1 MRPAHP
7 TLWNTRRS
15 CRAVL
20 LAFLASAAG
29 VSDGWAEENECR
41 RAPTLSAGPVLA
53 LGRVSAPGRTAF
65 VKDGLARAGCTDPGP
80 ARRERAYLVTGD
92 AVILGER
99 RGAFLCATY
108 RSGKDDD
115 VGRTGWIPAE
125 AMAVEPAG
133 SVAVEG
139 WLGTWKQAEAQ
150 IRVTRGDK
158 AGTLAV
164 AGDATWGAGDP
175 ERVRRGGIHTGGM
188 SGTVAPVDAAA
199 SFALGETGSLPV
211 QKGADTDCKILL
223 RRLGPWLVVNDNLAC
238 GGLNVT
244 VGGVYR
250 RTS

>member
-7 TLWNTRRS
+7 TLRTTRRS

-20 LAFLASAAG
+20 LAVLTSAAG
-29 VSDGWAEENECR
+29 VSGGRAEENECR

-53 LGRVSAPGRTAF
+53 LGRVSAPGCTAF
-65 VKDGLARAGCTDPGP
+65 VKDSLARAGCPDPGP
-80 ARRERAYLVTGD
+80 ACRERAYLVTGD

-108 RSGKDDD
+108 RSAKDDD

-125 AMAVEPAG
+125 AVAVEPAA

-150 IRVTRGDK
+150 IRVTPGDK

-175 ERVRRGGIHTGGM
+175 DRVSRGGIHTGEM
-188 SGTVAPVDAAA
+188 SGTVVPVGDAA
-199 SFALGETGSLPV
+199 SFAVGETGTLPV
-211 QKGADTDCKILL
+211 QKGSETDCKIWL
-223 RRLGPWLVVNDNLAC
+223 RRLGPWLVVDDNLAC

-244 VGGVYR
+244 FRGVYR
-250 RTS
+250 RTP